1 MTLPEKIPV
10 FLLSGFLGAGKST
23 LLNQLLEDPEFH
35 DSAIVINEFGDVPV
49 DHLLVRQGETSI
61 SQVST
66 GCLCCSGS
74 TDLTKTLFDLHFAA
88 FNGQTNGF
96 SRVIVEMSG
105 LGDPAPLVNALANNR
120 QTRRSELDATI
131 NNIFYLAGFVTLY
144 DAINGAV
151 TIDNHFEAVKQIAFA
166 DKIVLSKTDQLNEQ
180 TSASDI
186 ELISNAL
193 SDLNSSADII
203 DRAEV
208 NLTDLFQPRSYSSV
222 QQGEDVIGWLALE
235 EAISAEHAHNHSDNS
250 GHGHGHDHNDDL
262 GDDSKISRHAAAI
275 RTFSIVSDKQIDEQR
290 FHQFLSVLQNS
301 AGPRLLRVKGIIS
314 TQGNPEQPLIIHAV
328 QHLVADPKRL
338 ESWPD
343 DDRRTRLVF
352 ITNGVDPQPVRELFF
367 AIIENKGPSFGQLF
381 HKFGRCVAELFNPSN
396 PQRGD

>member
-1 MTLPEKIPV
+1 MPEKIPV

-88 FNGQTNGF
+88 FSGQTNGF

-120 QTRRSELDATI
+120 ETRRSELDATI
-131 NNIFYLAGFVTLY
+131 NNIFYLAGFITLY
-144 DAINGAV
+144 DAVNGAD
-151 TIDNHFEAVKQIAFA
+151 TLDNHFEAVKQIAFA

-180 TSASDI
+180 TSTSDI
-186 ELISNAL
+186 GLISNAL

-208 NLTDLFQPRSYSSV
+208 NLRDLFEPRSYSSV

-235 EAISAEHAHNHSDNS
+235 EAISAEHAHDHSDDHN
-250 GHGHGHDHNDDL
+250 HEHGHDHSTNL

-275 RTFSIVSDKQIDEQR
+275 RTFSIVSDKLIDEQR
-290 FHQFLSVLQNS
+290 FHQFLAVLQNS

-314 TQGNPEQPLIIHAV
+314 TQRDPEQPLIIHAV
-328 QHLVADPKRL
+328 QHLVADPERL

-367 AIIENKGPSFGQLF
+367 AIIENEGPSFGQMFYKL
-381 HKFGRCVAELFNPSN
+381 GRRVAGLFNPSN
-396 PQRGD
+396 PQREN